1 MIEQFR
7 YIVIEGP
14 IGVGKTSL
22 ANKLADEF
30 ETELLLEKPE
40 ENPFL
45 ASFYQNPKQYALS
58 AQLHFLLQ
66 RAQQV
71 QDFRQTDMFRDSC
84 IADFMVDKDRLFA
97 QMTLDKDE
105 LALYEQIYTHL
116 TLDAPRPD
124 LVIYLQAPLE
134 TLRQRITQR
143 GIGYE
148 QQIRD
153 DYLLRLVRLQT
164 IDERRPVLFGAI
176 GIRLEAFTRE
186 VRDLVAEGQE
196 PLGGILQDFKVP
208 HYSDPRSYFAVDAD
222 DIISDAL
229 REPPGVELYGRCNEL
244 SDEDGIVFADIVEIL
259 PANGG
264 TSVVFES

>member
-1 MIEQFR
+1 VSAKFR

-30 ETELLLEKPE
+30 DSELLLERAE

-45 ASFYQNPKQYALS
+45 ANFYQNPRQYALS

-71 QDFRQTDMFRDSC
+71 QDFRQNDLFRGSY

-105 LALYEQIYTHL
+105 LELYQQIYTHL

-124 LVIYLQAPLE
+124 LVIYLQAPLQ
-134 TLRQRITQR
+134 TLRERITRR
-143 GIGYE
+143 GIDYE

-153 DYLLRLVRLQT
+153 EYLMRLSESYTRFFYDYDDSALLTVNTQSVDLINNAEDYQ
-164 IDERRPVLFGAI
+164 AI
-176 GIRLEAFTRE
+176 LEKINNIHSGR
-186 VRDLVAEGQE
+186 
-196 PLGGILQDFKVP
+196 
-208 HYSDPRSYFAVDAD
+208 HYFNQSSFA
-222 DIISDAL
+222 L
-229 REPPGVELYGRCNEL
+229 
-244 SDEDGIVFADIVEIL
+244 
-259 PANGG
+259 
-264 TSVVFES
+264 